1 MDFSFLFWFIFFG
14 IFAAGVSVALLTTSV
29 SDLVSHGEDMVYRR
43 RCINCVLWTLLV
55 TGTLLLA
62 SVAPFAGM
70 LAASMNVQMQDLLET
85 RYWYFLPVFFAIFA
99 ILAVPVTATVFI
111 VIAHRKM
118 REVSLH
124 RNPTRC

>member
-1 MDFSFLFWFIFFG
+1 M
-14 IFAAGVSVALLTTSV
+14 SVALLTTSV

-70 LAASMNVQMQDLLET
+70 LAASLNVQMQDLLEKG
-85 RYWYFLPVFFAIFA
+85 YWYFPVPVFFAIFA

-124 RNPTRC
+124 RTPTHCLL